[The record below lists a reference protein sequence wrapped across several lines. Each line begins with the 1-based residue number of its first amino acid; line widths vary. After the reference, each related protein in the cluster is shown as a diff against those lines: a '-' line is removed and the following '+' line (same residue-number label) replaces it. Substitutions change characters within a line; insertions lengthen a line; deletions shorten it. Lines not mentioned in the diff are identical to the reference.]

1 MHEIVY
7 FNTPGFAEVSRF
19 CLEMSGL
26 QWKNTI
32 VDWDGYLK
40 MKEQGELPWGFL
52 PIIRTPQGTVAES
65 NALLRYTGAL
75 AGLEPEDL
83 YMRAKVDELVEVI
96 NGWRESFTPTFS
108 IEDLDEKMAARQAL
122 FATDGKMVHSF
133 FLPI

>member
-52 PIIRTPQGTVAES
+52 PIIRTC
-65 NALLRYTGAL
+65 LLYTS
-75 AGLEPEDL
+75 PSPRD
-83 YMRAKVDELVEVI
+83 
-96 NGWRESFTPTFS
+96 
-108 IEDLDEKMAARQAL
+108 
-122 FATDGKMVHSF
+122 
-133 FLPI
+133 

>member
-52 PIIRTPQGTVAES
+52 PIFVHLKVP
-65 NALLRYTGAL
+65 LLN
-75 AGLEPEDL
+75 P
-83 YMRAKVDELVEVI
+83 MRFFVI
-96 NGWRESFTPTFS
+96 QV
-108 IEDLDEKMAARQAL
+108 L
-122 FATDGKMVHSF
+122 
-133 FLPI
+133 